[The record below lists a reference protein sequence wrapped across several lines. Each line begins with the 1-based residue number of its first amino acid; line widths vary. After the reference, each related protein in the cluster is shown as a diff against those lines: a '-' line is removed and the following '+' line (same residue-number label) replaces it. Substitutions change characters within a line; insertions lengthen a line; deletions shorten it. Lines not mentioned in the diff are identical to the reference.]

1 MDQNTQDFYVKEL
14 ERCLVSVSIRMDLLI
29 MDNGELTLRMV
40 GESTKIKVR
49 DINIQD
55 LGNRINEMVMEEKK
69 L

>member
-1 MDQNTQDFYVKEL
+1 
-14 ERCLVSVSIRMDLLI
+14 LVSVSIRMDLLI
-29 MDNGELTLRMV
+29 MDNGELTLKMV

>member
-1 MDQNTQDFYVKEL
+1 
-14 ERCLVSVSIRMDLLI
+14 
-29 MDNGELTLRMV
+29 MDNGELTLKMV